1 MDQGAEAGGSDM
13 SGVELVIGM
22 GVRSLMGWRRSAR
35 ALVTE
40 SEAPESS
47 MKDSMIRASEGV
59 VIEV

>member
-1 MDQGAEAGGSDM
+1 M
-13 SGVELVIGM
+13 IGM

-47 MKDSMIRASEGV
+47 MKVAMIRASEGV
-59 VIEV
+59 VVGSWIVVTVSE